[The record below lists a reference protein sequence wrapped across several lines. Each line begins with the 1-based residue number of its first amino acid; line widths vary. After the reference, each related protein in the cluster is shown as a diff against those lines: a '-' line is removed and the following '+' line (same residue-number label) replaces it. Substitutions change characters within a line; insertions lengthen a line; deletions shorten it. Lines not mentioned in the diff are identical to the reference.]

1 MSILSIHKHHRQSRV
16 RRSSGFTLLEIM
28 VALVIF
34 ATAAVALSKSLTE
47 SANSVGAI
55 EQRQFADLVAHNV
68 LVDILRDGYGNSNSG
83 KVTLAGFDYRWQR
96 SVQETPHPDI
106 RRVDVEV
113 YLSSGKDILA
123 TRSAFLGK

>member
-1 MSILSIHKHHRQSRV
+1 MRVQSNSGSQ
-16 RRSSGFTLLEIM
+16 RRACRSRGFTLLEIM

-47 SANSVGAI
+47 SAGSVGAI

-68 LVDILRDGYGNSNSG
+68 LVEILRDGYGNDNSG
-83 KVTLAGFDYRWQR
+83 KVSLAGFDFRWQR
-96 SVQETPHPDI
+96 SVEQTPHPDI
-106 RRVDVEV
+106 RRVDIEV
-113 YLSSGKDILA
+113 FLSSSNDTLA

>member
-1 MSILSIHKHHRQSRV
+1 MPWTQIRRQTSSQ
-16 RRSSGFTLLEIM
+16 RSKGFTLLEVM

-47 SANSVGAI
+47 SASNVGAI

-68 LVDILRDGYGNSNSG
+68 LVDILRDGYGNNNSG
-83 KVTLAGFDYRWQR
+83 KVSLAGFDFRWQR
-96 SVQETPHPDI
+96 SVEQTPHPDM

-113 YLSSGKDILA
+113 SLSSSDDVLA

>member
-1 MSILSIHKHHRQSRV
+1 MPWIQIRRQTSSQ
-16 RRSSGFTLLEIM
+16 RSKGFTLLEVM

-47 SANSVGAI
+47 SASNVGAI

-68 LVDILRDGYGNSNSG
+68 LVDILRDGYGNNNSG
-83 KVTLAGFDYRWQR
+83 KVSLAGFDFRWQR
-96 SVQETPHPDI
+96 SVEQTPHPDM

-113 YLSSGKDILA
+113 YLSTSDDVLA

>member
-1 MSILSIHKHHRQSRV
+1 MRVPSNSCSQRRAYHSR
-16 RRSSGFTLLEIM
+16 GFTLLEIM

-47 SANSVGAI
+47 SAGSVGAI

-68 LVDILRDGYGNSNSG
+68 LVEILRDGYGNDNSG
-83 KVTLAGFDYRWQR
+83 KVSLAGFDFRWQR
-96 SVQETPHPDI
+96 SVEQTPHPDI
-106 RRVDVEV
+106 RRVDIEV
-113 YLSSGKDILA
+113 FLSSSNDTLA

>member
-1 MSILSIHKHHRQSRV
+1 MLLSRPCHKYSV
-16 RRSSGFTLLEIM
+16 NCRSKGFTLLEVM

-34 ATAAVALSKSLTE
+34 ATAAVALSKSLSA
-47 SANSVGAI
+47 SANNVGEI

-68 LVDILRDGYGNSNSG
+68 LVDILRDGYGNTNSG
-83 KVTLAGFDYRWQR
+83 KVSLAGFDFRWQR
-96 SVQETPHPDI
+96 NVEQTPHPDI

-113 YLSSGKDILA
+113 YLNQANDVLA

>member
-1 MSILSIHKHHRQSRV
+1 MRVLSNSCSQRRACRSR
-16 RRSSGFTLLEIM
+16 GFTLLEIM

-47 SANSVGAI
+47 SAGSVGAI

-68 LVDILRDGYGNSNSG
+68 LVEILRDGYGNDNSG
-83 KVTLAGFDYRWQR
+83 KVSLAGFDFRWQR
-96 SVQETPHPDI
+96 SVEQTPHPDI
-106 RRVDVEV
+106 RRVDIEV
-113 YLSSGKDILA
+113 FLSSSNDTLA

>member
-1 MSILSIHKHHRQSRV
+1 MRV
-16 RRSSGFTLLEIM
+16 PSSSCQRRVYHNRGFTLLEIM

-47 SANSVGAI
+47 SAGSVGAI

-68 LVDILRDGYGNSNSG
+68 LVEILRDGYGNDNSG
-83 KVTLAGFDYRWQR
+83 KVSLAGFDFRWQR
-96 SVQETPHPDI
+96 SVEQTPHPDI
-106 RRVDVEV
+106 RRVDIEV
-113 YLSSGKDILA
+113 FLSSSNDTLA

>member
-1 MSILSIHKHHRQSRV
+1 MFFIRKRHSRQTL
-16 RRSSGFTLLEIM
+16 RRHSVGFTLLEVM

-34 ATAAVALSKSLTE
+34 ATAAVALTKSLTE

-68 LVDILRDGYGNSNSG
+68 LVDILRDGYGNANSG
-83 KVTLAGFDYRWQR
+83 KVTLAGFDFRWQR
-96 SVQETPHPDI
+96 NVEQTPHPDI

-113 YLSSGKDILA
+113 YLSTGKDILA
-123 TRSAFLGK
+123 SRSAFLGK

>member
-1 MSILSIHKHHRQSRV
+1 
-16 RRSSGFTLLEIM
+16 M

-47 SANSVGAI
+47 SAGSVGAI

-68 LVDILRDGYGNSNSG
+68 LVEILRDGYGNDNSG
-83 KVTLAGFDYRWQR
+83 KVSLAGFDFRWQR
-96 SVQETPHPDI
+96 SVEQTPHPDI
-106 RRVDVEV
+106 RRVDIEV
-113 YLSSGKDILA
+113 FLSSSNDTLA

>member
-1 MSILSIHKHHRQSRV
+1 MPWIQIRRQTSSQ
-16 RRSSGFTLLEIM
+16 RSKGFTLLEVM

-47 SANSVGAI
+47 SASNVGAI

-68 LVDILRDGYGNSNSG
+68 LVDILRDGYGNNNSG
-83 KVTLAGFDYRWQR
+83 KVSLAGFDFRWQR
-96 SVQETPHPDI
+96 SVEQTPHPDM

-113 YLSSGKDILA
+113 SLSTSDDVLA

>member
-1 MSILSIHKHHRQSRV
+1 MPWIQIRRQTSSQ
-16 RRSSGFTLLEIM
+16 RSKGFTLLEVM

-47 SANSVGAI
+47 SASNVGAI

-68 LVDILRDGYGNSNSG
+68 LVDILRDGYGNNNSG
-83 KVTLAGFDYRWQR
+83 KVSLAGFDFRWQR
-96 SVQETPHPDI
+96 SVEQTPHPDM

-113 YLSSGKDILA
+113 SLSSSDDVLA

>member
-1 MSILSIHKHHRQSRV
+1 MRVLSNSYSQRRACRSR
-16 RRSSGFTLLEIM
+16 GFTLLEIM

-47 SANSVGAI
+47 SAGSVGAI

-68 LVDILRDGYGNSNSG
+68 LVEILRDGYGNDNSG
-83 KVTLAGFDYRWQR
+83 KVSLAGFDFRWQR
-96 SVQETPHPDI
+96 SVEQTPHPDI
-106 RRVDVEV
+106 RRVDIEV
-113 YLSSGKDILA
+113 FLSSSNDTLA